1 MLDSNIKLTRL
12 KYIYCTDCV
21 SDRDDADTRAKTNEI
36 AEMLGQGQ
44 IQRAPAPAQQAA
56 QQPAQPRQD
65 NRRPINRPLDEE
77 RRPG

>member
-1 MLDSNIKLTRL
+1 MQASKNILTRL

-21 SDRDDADTRAKTNEI
+21 TDREDVDTRAKTNEI
-36 AEMLGQGQ
+36 AERLGQGQ
-44 IQRAPAPAQQAA
+44 INRVPEPPQQAV
-56 QQPAQPRQD
+56 QQQAQPRPE